1 MTESELRLELRGLV
15 EKWEETAQETWALAD
30 RCANVRDSV
39 GLWSE
44 ANTLNACA
52 ADLAAILDKHALALK
67 RRYLALAGKG
77 ECKMLQRA
85 LELACLQFVGDDDVA
100 VLSFIRKAE
109 AEVQE

>member
-15 EKWEETAQETWALAD
+15 EKWEETAQETRALAD

-44 ANTLNACA
+44 ANTLDNCA
-52 ADLAAILDKHALALK
+52 ADLTEFQDAIKETISLHK
-67 RRYLALAGKG
+67 
-77 ECKMLQRA
+77 RA